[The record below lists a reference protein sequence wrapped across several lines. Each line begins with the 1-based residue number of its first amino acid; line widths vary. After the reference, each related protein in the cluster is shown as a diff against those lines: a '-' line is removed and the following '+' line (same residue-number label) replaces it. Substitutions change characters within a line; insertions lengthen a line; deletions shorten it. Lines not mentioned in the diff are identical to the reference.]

1 MTLLNTVQI
10 IDGDGY
16 RVINESDF
24 IHGQHEL
31 YGDSK
36 LSNLANLA
44 PNVDLI
50 LESKKQLEEAE
61 IKLKDCLEQLQN
73 SQGEFTAF
81 QNNIDAMKARIAEL
95 EVNSNKTDKE
105 EPKTTKAK

>member
-10 IDGDGY
+10 KDGNGY

-36 LSNLANLA
+36 LSNLTNQASD
-44 PNVDLI
+44 VGSS
-50 LESKKQLEEAE
+50 LEDKKQLKEAE
-61 IKLKDCLEQLQN
+61 IKLKDCLEQLQTA
-73 SQGEFTAF
+73 QGEFIAF
-81 QNNIDAMKARIAEL
+81 KNNIDAMKARITEL
-95 EVNSNKTDKE
+95 EANADKTDE
-105 EPKTTKAK
+105 EKPKTTKTK